1 MKGRWHI
8 ATILL
13 GFILFG
19 GISFAEEKIHLNRRL
34 VTEEK
39 KLEDIKRQLR
49 ETKKTVKQIKGKERG
64 ILKELE
70 ELNKRLAQKKREI
83 KRIDESLKKTS
94 AELDR
99 TAKRILRLEREKRRL
114 RGLLEKR
121 LRGLYKMR
129 NGGMM
134 RMIFTEGGSLDV
146 TKRYRY
152 LSVIMEHDR
161 KLISDIKEN
170 LLTLDRERA
179 RLEHLRAELTERRK
193 ERRKEKKKLEQ
204 ARKKRALLLAS
215 IRKEKKSYLKL
226 MEELRASKNNLS
238 RLIKKLKKESR
249 MRASGFALMKGRLPM
264 PVRGKVVSFYGKVVH
279 PKFKTVTFNN
289 GIVIKAPYGTGVK
302 SIYSGRVVYVGWLR
316 GYGRVIIIDNGGGY
330 YTLFAYLSEVFKKK
344 GDMVK
349 KGDIIGLVGDSG
361 PHEGA
366 ALYFEI
372 RERGIPRDPLAW
384 ISSKKK

>member
-1 MKGRWHI
+1 MKRGCLI
-8 ATILL
+8 TTILL
-13 GFILFG
+13 GFMLFG
-19 GISFAEEKIHLNRRL
+19 NTSSAEEKIHLNRRL

-49 ETKKTVKQIKGKERG
+49 ETRKTVREIKGKERG

-70 ELNKRLAQKKREI
+70 DLNKRLSMKRQEI

-99 TAKRILRLEREKRRL
+99 TGERILQLERERRRL
-114 RGLLEKR
+114 KGLLERR

-134 RMIFTEGGSLDV
+134 RMVFTEGGSLDIG
-146 TKRYRY
+146 KRYRY

-161 KLISDIKEN
+161 NLMEDIRGNIIS
-170 LLTLDRERA
+170 LDRERA
-179 RLEHLRAELTERRK
+179 RLRHLRAELNQRRAEK
-193 ERRKEKKKLEQ
+193 RAEKEKLEA

-226 MEELRASKNNLS
+226 MEELRASKKNLS
-238 RLIKKLKKESR
+238 QLIKKLKKESR
-249 MRASGFALMKGRLPM
+249 MKASGFALMKGRLPM
-264 PVRGKVVSFYGKVVH
+264 PVRGRVVSFYGKVVH
-279 PKFKTVTFNN
+279 PRFKTVTFNN

-302 SIYSGRVVYVGWLR
+302 SIYGGRVVYVGWLR
-316 GYGRVIIIDNGGGY
+316 GYGRVIIIDNGSGF

-384 ISSKKK
+384 ISNKKK